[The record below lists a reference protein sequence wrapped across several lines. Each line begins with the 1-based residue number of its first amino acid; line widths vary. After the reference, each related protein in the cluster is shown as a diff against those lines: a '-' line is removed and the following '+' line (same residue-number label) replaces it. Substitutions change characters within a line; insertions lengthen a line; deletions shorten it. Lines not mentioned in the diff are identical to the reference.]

1 MKKEKQRKS
10 MRDLFYENVDVLN
23 QAFQAMSEAVQAY
36 YHKKPEL
43 VKEKAEETIRL
54 EKAQDRLREEL
65 VARIFSKETMVFSR
79 PDRLNLVE
87 SMDKLCDEAEIVVRK
102 LLQYSPVPPGEIGA
116 GLEEMAINTAKIG
129 DELKGLIHAV
139 LEDFS
144 KGDAYIERITDI
156 RRDVRDKHW
165 VLLNQLYEL
174 RPDPLDF
181 IYLENLIK
189 SIAKT
194 ADRVEE
200 FGDKIHG
207 LLCKYAL

>member
-10 MRDLFYENVDVLN
+10 MRDLFYDNVDLLN

-36 YHKKPEL
+36 YHKKPGL

-102 LLQYSPVPPGEIGA
+102 LLQYSPEPPAEIGA
-116 GLEEMAINTAKIG
+116 GLEEMAVNTAKIG
-129 DELKGLIHAV
+129 EELKGLIRAV

-144 KGDAYIERITDI
+144 KGDAYIDRITDI
-156 RRDVRDKHW
+156 RREVRDRHW
-165 VLLNQLYEL
+165 ELLNKLYEIK
-174 RPDPLDF
+174 PDPLDF
-181 IYLENLIK
+181 IYFENLIK

>member
-10 MRDLFYENVDVLN
+10 MRELFYDNVDLLN

-36 YHKKPEL
+36 YHKKPGL

-102 LLQYSPVPPGEIGA
+102 LLQYSPEPPAEIGA
-116 GLEEMAINTAKIG
+116 GLEEMAVNTAKIG
-129 DELKGLIHAV
+129 EELKGLIRAV

-144 KGDAYIERITDI
+144 KGDAYIDRITDI
-156 RRDVRDKHW
+156 RREVRDRHW
-165 VLLNQLYEL
+165 ELLNKLYEIK
-174 RPDPLDF
+174 PDPLDF
-181 IYLENLIK
+181 IYFENLIK

>member
-1 MKKEKQRKS
+1 MKKEKQEKS

-36 YHKKPEL
+36 IHKKPEM
-43 VKEKAEETIRL
+43 VEKAEETIRL
-54 EKAQDRLREEL
+54 EKVQDRLREEL

-102 LLQYSPVPPGEIGA
+102 LLQYSPEPPGEIGA
-116 GLEEMAINTAKIG
+116 GLEEMAVNIAKIG

-144 KGDAYIERITDI
+144 LGEAYIERITDI
-156 RRDVRDKHW
+156 RREVRDRHW
-165 VLLNQLYEL
+165 ELLNKLYEI

-181 IYLENLIK
+181 IYFQNLIK

-200 FGDKIHG
+200 FSDKING